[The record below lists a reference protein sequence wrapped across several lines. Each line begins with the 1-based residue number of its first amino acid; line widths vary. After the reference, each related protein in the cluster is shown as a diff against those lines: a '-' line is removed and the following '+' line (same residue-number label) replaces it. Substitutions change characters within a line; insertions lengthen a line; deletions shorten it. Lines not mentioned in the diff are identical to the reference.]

1 MTEQK
6 NDKQAQE
13 SAAAATASAEEET
26 THFYQ
31 PYQVEEETVEI
42 LDEKEIEKTKVE
54 IDTKLQELLK
64 MISEETLQLSE
75 FLMEEK
81 NLASELCDLLRQIL
95 KRLKISFTIPAK
107 ILSISVKP
115 KQVIVNEEGHL
126 ILVFEKDKVSSK
138 RLEEY
143 PPEIIMEVLWNI
155 LPQLGKSIELYRKK
169 ISTRV
174 SFFEKVKKELK
185 TLFKAFSSTEAE
197 NKAEVEDTVRQS
209 LANNKNEA

>member
-1 MTEQK
+1 MTEEK
-6 NDKQAQE
+6 NEKPIKE
-13 SAAAATASAEEET
+13 TEATITEGET
-26 THFYQ
+26 THFYH
-31 PYQVEEETVEI
+31 PYQDSEEVIET
-42 LDEKEIEKTKVE
+42 LDEEEIEKTRTQ

-64 MISEETLQLSE
+64 MINEETLQLSE
-75 FLMEEK
+75 FLVEEK

-95 KRLKISFTIPAK
+95 KRLKISFNVPAK
-107 ILSISVKP
+107 VLSITTKP

-143 PPEIIMEVLWNI
+143 PPEIIMEVIWNI

-169 ISTRV
+169 ISNRV

-185 TLFKAFSSTEAE
+185 ALFKAFSSSETEL
-197 NKAEVEDTVRQS
+197 NPEVEDAVKQALT
-209 LANNKNEA
+209 NNKNDT